1 MVSVRELQE
10 SFTPGGDEIGW
21 ARERTRSAR
30 SLLALV
36 VLLKSF
42 QRLGC
47 FPDLVEVPSS
57 VVEHVRGCLG
67 LVAFRDI
74 WRNIQRLRC

>member
-1 MVSVRELQE
+1 VVSARELHE

-21 ARERTRSAR
+21 ARERTRSSR

-42 QRLGC
+42 Q
-47 FPDLVEVPSS
+47 
-57 VVEHVRGCLG
+57 
-67 LVAFRDI
+67 
-74 WRNIQRLRC
+74 